1 VLLNPS
7 LIGPLPLAVTP
18 LTVPVTV
25 LVQAYVELATLIT
38 GVNAAVPLPHKVW
51 VNVAFVITGIGFTV
65 TTIVKVEPTQKV
77 VDGPL
82 GVTV

>member
-1 VLLNPS
+1 
-7 LIGPLPLAVTP
+7 
-18 LTVPVTV
+18 VPAVTV
-25 LVQAYVELATLIT
+25 LVHAYVELATLIT
-38 GVNAAVPLPHKVW
+38 GVNDAVPLPHNVW